1 MSENISNKPRLL
13 GCKTKAPLSFS
24 VCGQLISPSG
34 FLHHRRCFD
43 ENVLI
48 MVTEG
53 TLYIT
58 ANNVPFSLVPGQYI
72 FLKAGEEHFGHRPS
86 EGKLSYLW
94 AHFRSDCGFETAD
107 NDSGDYTYLLRET
120 MTLSDTGRSAQL
132 FHQLMDMSLE
142 EKLYTRNMLDY
153 AMSLLLMELSQEYLR
168 NRAAC
173 EGLPSAV
180 VSAREW
186 IKNRYYLPF
195 DVTELAAAVGYRADY
210 LSSLFKRHTGVSIV
224 RYTNRLR
231 IKASK
236 TLLSNYDITIK
247 ETAFSCG
254 FSDEKYFMKVFKELE
269 GITPSQFKSSFGR
282 KNINRNSFL

>member
-186 IKNRYYLPF
+186 IKNHYYLPF

-236 TLLSNYDITIK
+236 TLLSNYEITIK

-269 GITPSQFKSSFGR
+269 GITPSQFKNSFGR
-282 KNINRNSFL
+282 KNIN